1 LPVQEVQ
8 VGASGWDYLVP
19 YRPEVAEALLDL
31 QAQVFNDGDYYQY
44 WRLFGTPRPETIEDL
59 WAAKETP
66 DFWDVGTHSIL
77 DIDKIASVSEPDS
90 PGAIRALSAPEM
102 HAVLGTDRPTR
113 TDFERALPGSD
124 SLLDVPRWS
133 GRYVIL
139 YKDERPDEIA
149 FWGYSGD

>member
-1 LPVQEVQ
+1 M
-8 VGASGWDYLVP
+8 GASGWDYLVP

-31 QAQVFNDGDYYQY
+31 QAQVFSDGDYYDY
-44 WRLFGTPRPETIEDL
+44 WTECSAPPPETIEDL
-59 WAAKETP
+59 WAAKESP

-77 DIDKIASVSEPDS
+77 DIDKIVGVTEPDS
-90 PGAIRALSAPEM
+90 PGAIRAMTPDEM

-113 TDFERALPGSD
+113 TDFERTSPHRD
-124 SLLDVPRWS
+124 SLLDFPRWS

-149 FWGYSGD
+149 FWGFSGD